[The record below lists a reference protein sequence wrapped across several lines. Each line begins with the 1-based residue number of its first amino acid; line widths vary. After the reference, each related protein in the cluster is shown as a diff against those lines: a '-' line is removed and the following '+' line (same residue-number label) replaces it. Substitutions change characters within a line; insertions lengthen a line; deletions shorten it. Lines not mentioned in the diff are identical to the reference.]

1 MRLCKFCLLGIFFPI
16 TLLCIP
22 LYMRFISL
30 RPHIFTLS
38 PTDMKLLNYE
48 HKVSTMWCKE
58 QTLRMNS
65 SFNAYLLP
73 EKPKLQ
79 RKRQRIKMER
89 KIINLEDDMKEYWG
103 FYLLSESY
111 FRLKT
116 CFFLNLKKS
125 FQITDLF
132 PP

>member
-1 MRLCKFCLLGIFFPI
+1 MQWFDQSFDDLAKKKSCLIQGPVRLCKFCLLGIFFPV

-30 RPHIFTLS
+30 RPHVFTLS
-38 PTDMKLLNYE
+38 PNDMKLLNYE
-48 HKVSTMWCKE
+48 HTVSTMWCKE

-79 RKRQRIKMER
+79 KKRQRIKGER
-89 KIINLEDDMKEYWG
+89 AVMAKTKRTE
-103 FYLLSESY
+103 
-111 FRLKT
+111 FR
-116 CFFLNLKKS
+116 F
-125 FQITDLF
+125 IMDI
-132 PP
+132 